1 MPEPGADLLSAP
13 GLSSPLVIGTVNGAV
28 TGTQLGNEQFM
39 MWTTGGLTAWLGWA
53 VPLTLAQLW
62 LDRRPK
68 HARAR

>member
-1 MPEPGADLLSAP
+1 MGHLH
-13 GLSSPLVIGTVNGAV
+13 PLVIGTVNGAV

-39 MWTTGGLTAWLGWA
+39 MWTIGGLTAWLGWV